1 MLKLT
6 KKTDYALIAINFM
19 ARQEDGF
26 LANTRAI
33 SEMYG
38 IPLELLAKILQ
49 RLVKNGIVISH
60 NGPKGGYT
68 LAKGPGLITIG
79 EVIRAIEGPIQMV
92 RCHENECSQTERCTV
107 RGPLRKIEGKI
118 VEFLDKIT
126 VDQMYKEVED
136 GIGISEIITV

>member
-19 ARQEDGF
+19 AHQENDF
-26 LANTRAI
+26 LANTRMI
-33 SEMYG
+33 SELYNV
-38 IPLELLAKILQ
+38 PLELLAKILQ
-49 RLVKNGIVISH
+49 RLVKNGIIISH

-79 EVIRAIEGPIQMV
+79 DVIRAIEGPIQMV
-92 RCHENECSQTERCTV
+92 RCHDGENKCSQADRCTV

-126 VDQMYKEVED
+126 VVCQ
-136 GIGISEIITV
+136 G